1 MLPAAG
7 DLYRPELE
15 KDLRYPNSKLYP
27 DIADRLAT
35 MAKLYEKGG
44 RSTAFAAFIA
54 QIRQNYGR
62 RPALMKA
69 LDRKRL

>member
-15 KDLRYPNSKLYP
+15 EDFRYPDSKLYP

-35 MAKLYEKGG
+35 MAKLYEKSGC
-44 RSTAFAAFIA
+44 STDFAAFIA
-54 QIRQNYGR
+54 QIRQDYGR